1 MGNHNRRAA
10 LISMSLSF
18 LLDWGSMWMVEW
30 EEPGG
35 EESGELGGDGAA
47 GAAGGSKYCI
57 QVRSPDGVADCE
69 WGPLDE
75 VGGGQNG
82 E

>member
-1 MGNHNRRAA
+1 MQMGEQ
-10 LISMSLSF
+10 
-18 LLDWGSMWMVEW
+18 GQ
-30 EEPGG
+30 PGG
-35 EESGELGGDGAA
+35 EESGELRGDGAA
-47 GAAGGSKYCI
+47 GAAGGSKYCVW
-57 QVRSPDGVADCE
+57 VRSPDGVVDHK

>member
-1 MGNHNRRAA
+1 MGK
-10 LISMSLSF
+10 
-18 LLDWGSMWMVEW
+18 W
-30 EEPGG
+30 EEPEG

-47 GAAGGSKYCI
+47 GNASRSKYCI
-57 QVRSPDGVADCE
+57 QVRSPDGVVDRK

-75 VGGGQNG
+75 VGGGWNG